1 MLRWHSNDVGLIG
14 KSAAG
19 MTDRVP
25 AGKQRK
31 QSE

>member
-19 MTDRVP
+19 MADHRPT
-25 AGKQRK
+25 GEQRK